1 MTLGPLLYHVLSLG
15 LLFGRTPPPILVVP
29 VGAGFTSG
37 LAGSGRVLALPA
49 LCWPAHRDFLGEGD
63 GLLQLTG
70 FLSFG
75 APLDAVDLVRGPV
88 LFGALVTSC
97 LAFDGRLAAV
107 SAEAEG
113 LGLDEMLLLIEPF
126 SFSSGLRCQRGSFL
140 CGILRRGY
148 FVGSL
153 PFGVIGMCLLGT
165 AFMLSGWD
173 WDRES
178 IDEKLSFRMVY
189 ACVCRATLLFIS
201 GNSLPIGLSLRVRG
215 HLVGR
220 DCLYEPDGL
229 IPACAGPPNA
239 STSTCV

>member
-1 MTLGPLLYHVLSLG
+1 MKRPWTTKGPGLTLGPLLYHVLSLG

-49 LCWPAHRDFLGEGD
+49 LCWPARRDFLGEGD

-97 LAFDGRLAAV
+97 LPFDGRLAAV

-173 WDRES
+173 WDRKVS
-178 IDEKLSFRMVY
+178 TKS
-189 ACVCRATLLFIS
+189 CLLGWFTPLLPVQRTRRHNFGDS
-201 GNSLPIGLSLRVRG
+201 GLRGWVQVA
-215 HLVGR
+215 H
-220 DCLYEPDGL
+220 
-229 IPACAGPPNA
+229 
-239 STSTCV
+239 